1 VLVFHH
7 EADGGTGLA
16 ATKTLV
22 DAFGR
27 GDIEGRGL
35 LIMERAAG
43 DIAATPSFQGDK
55 VSDNFFNP
63 GGIEYLVYCFLR
75 YHSLKKL

>member
-1 VLVFHH
+1 
-7 EADGGTGLA
+7 
-16 ATKTLV
+16 
-22 DAFGR
+22 
-27 GDIEGRGL
+27 
-35 LIMERAAG
+35 MERRTLLFMKG
-43 DIAATPSFQGDK
+43 TTSPIIRPPSFQGDK